1 MKNLMLLLTMI
12 SILITTQAFG
22 INFGD
27 SSNYWPGWGN
37 GTGDDNK
44 DVIGIPNFTGGT
56 AELTGNKLTSLIF
69 NQSVTSSSIWGVTSP
84 GDLFINIDADNDWDY
99 FVDLTIGINGNGTNE
114 TKWLTAGTT
123 NPDPVAGNYNI
134 YLINLALNSATGYI
148 KSGTDYSNGWSGYQI
163 RDNHPVAYG
172 GNLPANAF
180 GQVGFSGWDNSPA
193 SEYIFDF
200 ASLNGGGLTLG
211 ESFIIGW
218 TVNCANDVIYEK
230 MNVHAPEPATMFLL
244 GSGLIGLG
252 VYTKRKFN
260 KKDSKY

>member
-1 MKNLMLLLTMI
+1 MLKNLMLLLTMI

-22 INFGD
+22 MNFGD

-84 GDLFINIDADNDWDY
+84 GDLFINTDADNDWDY
-99 FVDLTIGINGNGTNE
+99 FVDLTNWT
-114 TKWLTAGTT
+114 TAGKD
-123 NPDPVAGNYNI
+123 NPDPGAGNYNI
-134 YLINLALNSATGYI
+134 YQINLFLGNKNNNPGYI
-148 KSGTDYSNGWSGYQI
+148 LLGTDYSNGWSGYQI
-163 RDNHPVAYG
+163 RDRHPVAYG
-172 GNLPANAF
+172 GDLPANAF

-193 SEYIFDF
+193 SEYIFNF

-211 ESFIIGW
+211 ESFITGW

-230 MNVHAPEPATMFLL
+230 MNVPAPEPATMFLL
-244 GSGLIGLG
+244 GSGLIGMAG
-252 VYTKRKFN
+252 FVRSRF
-260 KKDSKY
+260 KK

>member
-1 MKNLMLLLTMI
+1 MLLLTMI
-12 SILITTQAFG
+12 SMLITTQAFG

-56 AELTGNKLTSLIF
+56 AELTGKKLTSLIF
-69 NQSVTSSSIWGVTSP
+69 NQSVTSSSTWGITSP
-84 GDLFINIDADNDWDY
+84 GDLFINTDADNDWDY
-99 FVDLTIGINGNGTNE
+99 FVDLTNWTVSG
-114 TKWLTAGTT
+114 KT

-134 YLINLALNSATGYI
+134 YSINLALDSATGYI
-148 KSGTDYSNGWSGYQI
+148 MSGSDNLNGWSGYQI

-172 GNLPANAF
+172 GNLPAGAF
-180 GQVGFSGWDNSPA
+180 GQVGFSGWNGSPA
-193 SEYIFDF
+193 PEYIFNF

-230 MNVHAPEPATMFLL
+230 MNVPAPEPATMFLL
-244 GSGLIGLG
+244 GSGLIGLAG
-252 VYTKRKFN
+252 FVRSRF
-260 KKDSKY
+260 KK